1 VSGGV
6 GGKGG
11 GGGQEGGREREW
23 RMPLS
28 QALIVTSI
36 DNLYHWTNVICAPQ
50 GCGIKDKG
58 IMSLKTLC
66 NHKVLVSGEIYCC
79 SFRAAFGFSEGLG
92 TSLHLQ
98 ASFVSF

>member
-1 VSGGV
+1 
-6 GGKGG
+6 
-11 GGGQEGGREREW
+11 
-23 RMPLS
+23 MPLS

>member
-1 VSGGV
+1 MWG

-11 GGGQEGGREREW
+11 TGAGGREGERVADA
-23 RMPLS
+23 S
-28 QALIVTSI
+28 VTSI

-79 SFRAAFGFSEGLG
+79 SFRAAVGFSEGLG
-92 TSLHLQ
+92 ISLHLQ